1 MDQQCFKEMVFI
13 LRDELYRFAKRF
25 LISGDEAEDVV
36 QELMLKFWQTRN
48 ELAKY
53 NNLKAF
59 AMKAVRNEC
68 LNRLK
73 HHEVKQQ
80 YRNNFSAT
88 QSDQLP
94 AESLKEQIIAFI
106 NQLPTKQRMVIHLR
120 DVEKYEIAEIAEV
133 LEMAENA
140 VRANLTRAR
149 QTVREQISSFME
161 MEKRAVERL
170 SQI

>member
-1 MDQQCFKEMVFI
+1 MVFI

-25 LISGDEAEDVV
+25 LISSDEAEDVV
-36 QELMLKFWQTRN
+36 QELMLKFWQTKN

-59 AMKAVRNEC
+59 AMRAVKNEC

-73 HHEVKQQ
+73 HHEIKQQ
-80 YRNNFSAT
+80 YRNSFDGNDSY
-88 QSDQLP
+88 QSPSDGI
-94 AESLKEQIIAFI
+94 KEQIIAFI
-106 NQLPTKQRMVIHLR
+106 NQLPTKQRVVIHLR
-120 DVEKYEIAEIAEV
+120 DVEEYEIAEIAEV